1 MINKGFNNKLYISSV
16 VLLCVLTYLL
26 NCCTAIYQCALI
38 FTTIA
43 ITTNVVTSIY
53 DKSRALK
60 GLAFS
65 ILVSFTLLWK
75 LPYYIDGKLVND
87 LVFASLSSVMVSMYW
102 LTSILQILRRKYNF
116 AISNALS
123 LAVAALIDGLIMGVF
138 FVINNGFTYE
148 RIIDIFKRELFYK
161 SLYGVVASLII
172 ATAFYIFKNDT
183 KLKIGN

>member
-1 MINKGFNNKLYISSV
+1 MINKGFNNKLYIFSV

-38 FTTIA
+38 FTVIA
-43 ITTNVVTSIY
+43 ITTNVITSIY
-53 DKSRALK
+53 DKPKALK

-75 LPYYIDGKLVND
+75 LPYYIDGKLLNG
-87 LVFASLSSVMVSMYW
+87 LVFASFSSVIVSMYW
-102 LTSILQILRRKYNF
+102 LASIFQILHRKYNF

-123 LAVAALIDGLIMGVF
+123 LAVAALIYGIIMGVF
-138 FVINNGFTYE
+138 FAINNGFTYE
-148 RIIDIFKRELFYK
+148 RILDIFKRELFYK
-161 SLYGVVASLII
+161 GLYGLVASVII
-172 ATAFYIFKNDT
+172 ATAFYMFKNNT

>member
-1 MINKGFNNKLYISSV
+1 MINKGFNNKLYIFSV

-38 FTTIA
+38 FTVIA
-43 ITTNVVTSIY
+43 ITTNVITSIY
-53 DKSRALK
+53 DKPKALK

-75 LPYYIDGKLVND
+75 LLNG
-87 LVFASLSSVMVSMYW
+87 LVFASFSSVIVSMYW
-102 LTSILQILRRKYNF
+102 LASIFQILHRKYNF

-123 LAVAALIDGLIMGVF
+123 LAVAALIDGIIMGVF
-138 FVINNGFTYE
+138 FAINNGFTYE
-148 RIIDIFKRELFYK
+148 RILDIFKRELFYK
-161 SLYGVVASLII
+161 GLYGLVASVII
-172 ATAFYIFKNDT
+172 ATAFYMFKNNT